1 MIEVAVTSPLPGR
14 AEAMLGDR
22 FALRVHRGAAL
33 TGEDELAAFIG
44 AAAGAVTL
52 LANPVSRTVLERCLE
67 LRVVGNVAVGYDNI
81 DVAAAAERGVW
92 VTNTP
97 DVLTEATADLAWALV
112 LAVTRRLGEAEAYL
126 REGRFRGWALDLLL
140 GSGLQGKRIG
150 IVGYGRIGRAVA
162 RRALASGM
170 EVACSDRAPIGDA
183 VPPAVQ
189 LPLDELLATSA
200 VVSVHAPLERLDP
213 PPARRTAAAPDAA
226 GRGARQHRPRAAGR
240 RGGAGRVLESGHLGG
255 AGLDVYEHEPAVH
268 PGLLGRH
275 DVVLLPHVGS
285 ATRETRAA
293 MAELAAANVAAV
305 LEGGEPPTPV
315 VRGRRPAATAVGV
328 LGRLACGRTIGC
340 TRRAGAPAVRSR
352 RAPLRARAAPRGPT
366 RDAKSSA

>member
-1 MIEVAVTSPLPGR
+1 VIEVAVTSTLPGK
-14 AEAMLGDR
+14 AEAMLAAR
-22 FALRVHRGAAL
+22 FGLRVHRGAAL

-44 AAAGAVTL
+44 TAAGVVTL
-52 LANPVSRTVLERCLE
+52 LANPVSRKVLERCLE
-67 LRVVGNVAVGYDNI
+67 LKVVGNVAVGYDNI

-112 LAVTRRLGEAEAYL
+112 LAVTRRLAEAEGYL

-140 GSGLQGKRIG
+140 GTGLQGKRIG

-170 EVACSDRAPIGDA
+170 EVACSNRAPIGDA
-183 VPPAVQ
+183 VPPALA
-189 LPLDELLATSA
+189 LPLDELLASSA
-200 VVSVHAPLERLDP
+200 VVSLHAPLDASTHHLLDDRRLRLMP
-213 PPARRTAAAPDAA
+213 
-226 GRGARQHRPRAAGR
+226 RGAVLVNTARGPLVDEAALV
-240 RGGAGRVLESGHLGG
+240 RVLESGHLGG
-255 AGLDVYEHEPAVH
+255 AGLDVYEHEPVVH
-268 PGLLGRH
+268 PGLLGRQ

-315 VRGRRPAATAVGV
+315 VRGR
-328 LGRLACGRTIGC
+328 
-340 TRRAGAPAVRSR
+340 
-352 RAPLRARAAPRGPT
+352 
-366 RDAKSSA
+366 